1 MYHED
6 LREWLLV
13 NGLFWKDL
21 AKTVGTSSLTHY
33 TTTGKLFP
41 GEWIEKWQEVYGW
54 SDEQMF
60 HFAFDRPFK
69 PNPELFKSE
78 KDQKALDALATFKE
92 ALRAM

>member
-6 LREWLLV
+6 LREWLLA

-54 SDEQMF
+54 SDRE
-60 HFAFDRPFK
+60 AFLFQYGRPFQEA
-69 PNPELFKSE
+69 P
-78 KDQKALDALATFKE
+78 KE
-92 ALRAM
+92 EEEEVIEVSLGKLRKLLQA